1 MHLNANIRPGFG
13 LRNLI
18 LSILICGGFYAL
30 MKVFMLPSV
39 YIITPFYL
47 VVLQKI
53 FIDAMLGLGLNLI
66 TGITGQFSLGHAGFM
81 AVGAYTAALMTR
93 VLPINLATVLLICV
107 IAMIAGGAA
116 GFLIG
121 IPTLRLKGDYLAI
134 ATLGFAEIIRLT
146 IQNVDQGLLGGASGI
161 SALPR
166 YTNFEWSFFGL
177 VFCYFV
183 CRNFINSSYGRACI
197 SVREDEVA
205 AEAMGIPLMR
215 TKMMAFILGTMLAG
229 LAGALYMGNVGYIAP
244 KDFAFMKSIEILII
258 VVIGGL
264 GSIRGTLVGAVLLN
278 IVSVMLQDFAELR
291 MVFYALVLIVF
302 MLFKSGETP
311 FFIKA
316 QSIFVQTAQ
325 KVKNVLTNILG
336 SMKKT
341 QNPSKF

>member
-1 MHLNANIRPGFG
+1 METLNINIRPGLG
-13 LRNLI
+13 RRNLI
-18 LSILICGGFYAL
+18 LGIVICGGLYAL
-30 MKVFMLPSV
+30 MKVLMLPDINV
-39 YIITPFYL
+39 INPFYL

-93 VLPINLATVLLICV
+93 VLSINTGTVFLIC
-107 IAMIAGGAA
+107 IAAMITGGLA

-146 IQNVDQGLLGGASGI
+146 IQNVDQSFLGGASGL
-161 SALPR
+161 SGLPR
-166 YTNFEWSFFGL
+166 YTSFEWAFFGL
-177 VFCYFV
+177 VFCYIV
-183 CRNFINSSYGRACI
+183 CRNFINSSYGRACV

-229 LAGALYMGNVGYIAP
+229 LAGALYMGNVGYVAP

-278 IVSVMLQDFAELR
+278 VVSVFLQDFAELR
-291 MVFYALVLIVF
+291 MVFYALVLIIF
-302 MLFKSGETP
+302 MVFKSGETP
-311 FFIKA
+311 FFVKFRALFGRLMEMTRTMIRYRKFPGRTPKA
-316 QSIFVQTAQ
+316 P
-325 KVKNVLTNILG
+325 KV
-336 SMKKT
+336 
-341 QNPSKF
+341 

>member
-1 MHLNANIRPGFG
+1 MQTLNTNIRPGLG
-13 LRNLI
+13 RRNLI
-18 LSILICGGFYAL
+18 LGILICGGLYAL
-30 MKVFMLPSV
+30 MKIFMLPGV
-39 YIITPFYL
+39 NIITPFYL

-53 FIDAMLGLGLNLI
+53 FIDAMLGLGLNII

-93 VLPINLATVLLICV
+93 VVPINPGTILLICAV
-107 IAMIAGGAA
+107 SMITGGLA

-121 IPTLRLKGDYLAI
+121 LPTLRLKGDYLAI

-146 IQNVDQGLLGGASGI
+146 IQNVDQSFLGGASGL
-161 SALPR
+161 SGLPR
-166 YTNFEWSFFGL
+166 YTTFEWAFFGL

-229 LAGALYMGNVGYIAP
+229 LAGALYMGNVGYVAP

-278 IVSVMLQDFAELR
+278 VVSVMLQDFAELR
-291 MVFYALVLIVF
+291 MVFYALVLIIF

-311 FFIKA
+311 FFVKCQGLFSRIATAVHNVIRIPKISEKA
-316 QSIFVQTAQ
+316 PKPKA
-325 KVKNVLTNILG
+325 
-336 SMKKT
+336 
-341 QNPSKF
+341 

>member
-1 MHLNANIRPGFG
+1 MHLNAKIRPGFG

-30 MKVFMLPSV
+30 MKIFMLPGV

-81 AVGAYTAALMTR
+81 AIGAYTAALMTR
-93 VLPINLATVLLICV
+93 ILPINIATVFLICI
-107 IAMIAGGAA
+107 IAMVAGGLA

-146 IQNVDQGLLGGASGI
+146 IQNVDQSFLGGASGL

-177 VFCYFV
+177 VFCYFI

-215 TKMMAFILGTMLAG
+215 TKIMAFILGTMLAG
-229 LAGALYMGNVGYIAP
+229 FAGALYMGNVGYIAP

-278 IVSVMLQDFAELR
+278 IVSVLLQDFAELR
-291 MVFYALVLIVF
+291 MVFYALVLIIF

-311 FFIKA
+311 FFVKCQSLLRQMIAVIRQILDNISNSIKA
-316 QSIFVQTAQ
+316 IKS
-325 KVKNVLTNILG
+325 
-336 SMKKT
+336 
-341 QNPSKF
+341 